1 MGKSNLL
8 TIGQLAAQSGL
19 SPSTLI
25 YYDRKGLL
33 SPSGRSETNY
43 RIYSNKGLEKLNL
56 ILTHRNGGLSLKEIA
71 AILDSRSVK
80 STAILS
86 NRLKLLNL
94 DIQKLRQQQ
103 QTIVKIIGRSSLI
116 RSARIMDKA
125 RWTELLSATDLSEA
139 DMKRWHVEFEQ
150 AMP

>member
-19 SPSTLI
+19 SRSTLI

-43 RIYSNKGLEKLNL
+43 RLYSNKDLEKLNL

-116 RSARIMDKA
+116 RSVRIMDKA
-125 RWTELLSATDLSEA
+125 RWTELLSVTGLSEA
-139 DMKRWHVEFEQ
+139 DMKRWHVEFE
-150 AMP
+150 

>member
-19 SPSTLI
+19 SRSTLI

-43 RIYSNKGLEKLNL
+43 RLYSNKDLEKLNL

-80 STAILS
+80 STAIFNQES
-86 NRLKLLNL
+86 
-94 DIQKLRQQQ
+94 
-103 QTIVKIIGRSSLI
+103 VS
-116 RSARIMDKA
+116 
-125 RWTELLSATDLSEA
+125 
-139 DMKRWHVEFEQ
+139 
-150 AMP
+150 